1 MSIIIHVSITV
12 GLLSGFI
19 SLNIPVF
26 LQYVSFISPLTW
38 GSYILANVVFD
49 KQEFT
54 CDSDEK
60 NAAGDCPISTG
71 DQVLSLYG
79 MTGRDGQYGLTFH
92 LWIIGLN
99 TAIYFLAA
107 YAVLRLRGYNLSH

>member
-1 MSIIIHVSITV
+1 M
-12 GLLSGFI
+12 
-19 SLNIPVF
+19 
-26 LQYVSFISPLTW
+26 TW

-49 KQEFT
+49 NQEFT

-60 NAAGDCPISTG
+60 NAAGDCPISSG

-107 YAVLRLRGYNLSH
+107 YIVLRLRGYNLSH

>member
-1 MSIIIHVSITV
+1 MYVPITV

-26 LQYVSFISPLTW
+26 LQYVSFISPMTW

-49 KQEFT
+49 NQEFT

-107 YAVLRLRGYNLSH
+107 YTVLRLRGYNLSH